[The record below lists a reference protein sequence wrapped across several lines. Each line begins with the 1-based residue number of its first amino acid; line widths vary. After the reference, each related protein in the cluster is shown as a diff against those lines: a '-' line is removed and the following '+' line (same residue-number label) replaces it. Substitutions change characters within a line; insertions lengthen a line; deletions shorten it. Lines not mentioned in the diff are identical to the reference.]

1 MSKVVKDK
9 MRRIWKFIRDDIWD
23 IELSSLSAIHSF
35 GVKSIRVLHLV
46 FKGFREDECPLHAS
60 ALTFSTVMAIV
71 PVLALSLALARGLGD
86 AETAKEQFRGA
97 VINLT
102 QNLRSQAADTTN
114 TVPAAAGSVETE
126 TNGALPPSVFAAEI
140 DRMVDL
146 IFDKVENVNFGA
158 IGGTGLVILLFM
170 VVQVLG
176 QVESSFNRV
185 WGVTTG
191 RPIWRKFTDYISVMV
206 VLPVLVIAASS
217 VKIAD
222 IVTKFVDES
231 WAANIR
237 ALLSA
242 GLLTALTVLVMTSL
256 CFMFVIIFMPH
267 TKIKAKPALAGG
279 FVSAMLFILWMKIC
293 ALIQVVAFIRYG
305 NIYGTFAVVP
315 ITLLW
320 VYVSWNILL
329 FGAEVAFAVQ
339 NCTTYT
345 MERGAHRANVRSRII
360 LALSIIAEAGKAM
373 LKETP
378 NFEISS
384 FARKKRIPV
393 RLLNDM
399 VNDLVQAGFLARLSE
414 EKVNSFVLLKSPE
427 HLKIRKIVDA
437 VMRSGVEPQA
447 LGLGSIDPRIEQIL
461 KKTTESLDNSLRDS
475 TILDLIPEI

>member
-1 MSKVVKDK
+1 MNDK
-9 MRRIWKFIRDDIWD
+9 LKRVWKFVSNDIWD
-23 IELSSLSAIHSF
+23 IELSSLSAIRSF

-46 FKGFREDECPLHAS
+46 FKGFREDECPLQAS

-97 VINLT
+97 VENLT
-102 QNLRSQAADTTN
+102 QNLRSQAAATTN
-114 TVPAAAGSVETE
+114 TVPDTAISAENE
-126 TNGALPPSVFAAEI
+126 TNGSLSPSVFAAEI
-140 DRMVDL
+140 DKMVDL

-206 VLPVLVIAASS
+206 VMPVLVVAASS

-222 IVTKFVDES
+222 IVTRFVDES
-231 WAANIR
+231 WAAGIR
-237 ALLSA
+237 TVLSA
-242 GLLTALTVLVMTSL
+242 NILTSLTVVIMTTL

-267 TKIKAKPALAGG
+267 SKVKAKPAFAGG

-293 ALIQVVAFIRYG
+293 ALVQVAAFIRYG

-329 FGAEVAFAVQ
+329 FGAEVAFAMQ

-345 MERGAHRANVRSRII
+345 MERGAHKANVQSRIM

-384 FARKKRIPV
+384 FAREKRIPV
-393 RLLNDM
+393 RFLNDM
-399 VNDLVQAGFLARLSE
+399 VNDLIQAGFLAKLSE
-414 EKVNSFVLLKSPE
+414 TKNNSFVLLKSPE
-427 HLKIRKIVDA
+427 HLKVGDIVDA

-447 LGLGSIDPRIEQIL
+447 LGLSNIDPRIEKVL
-461 KKTTESLDNSLRDS
+461 KKATESLDNSLQK
-475 TILDLIPEI
+475 TTVQDLISEAE